1 MTITLTIYLIYLGIL
16 HTQQPYWHKYFTN
29 LITLIR

>member
-1 MTITLTIYLIYLGIL
+1 MYLTNLSTF
-16 HTQQPYWHKYFTN
+16 HTRPPYWHKYFTN